1 MAEPLEASAPQ
12 PRFEFD
18 RRPLGWVV
26 LSRLKRQVLLLCLF
40 TTFLWIRSLTPP
52 QGLDETAWSALSIFF
67 LCGALWATGAL
78 PAAVTSLLAM
88 ALIPMFGVMSAGET
102 YAFFGSKVVF
112 FILGAFMLSAAMM
125 ATGLSRRIASVF
137 VRRFGATPRRLVL
150 SVFFL
155 CAGASTL
162 MSGHA
167 VAAMVFPIVKD
178 LASAMN
184 LEKGRSPMGR
194 GLFLAMA
201 WGCII
206 GGSLTV
212 LGGGRGPL
220 AIGLLEEATQE
231 AHTITFAGFIAYSW
245 PLVFALM
252 VYAAWNLKTRFEPEV
267 SSTVAALRALEE
279 QIHGMGKL
287 SPREAVVG
295 IVLVVTVGLWAFAGD
310 SLGLANIAI
319 VSMGALFSLGALQ
332 WREVEAHV
340 NWGIVV
346 MYGGAIGLGSVME
359 RSGAAAW
366 LTERVLAET
375 QVGPGGLMMG
385 LAITS
390 ALLTE
395 FMSNSAVVAMLMP
408 PALAFAESHGVSLAA
423 ITMVVVLPS
432 NFAYIFPIATP
443 VTGLAWSS
451 GFLESKAVIRHG
463 IVLHLVSWLLMAA
476 LIFIY
481 WPSIG
486 LF

>member
-1 MAEPLEASAPQ
+1 MTHDSETPAPG
-12 PRFEFD
+12 PRFEID

-26 LSRLKRQVLLLCLF
+26 LTRLKRQVLLLFLF
-40 TTFLWIRSLTPP
+40 TSFLWMRSLTPP
-52 QGLDETAWSALSIFF
+52 EGLDQTSWSALSIFS

-78 PAAVTSLLAM
+78 PPAITSLLAM

-137 VRRFGATPRRLVL
+137 VRRFGATPRKLVL
-150 SVFFL
+150 AVFLL
-155 CAGASTL
+155 CASASTL

-167 VAAMVFPIVKD
+167 VAAMVFPIVTD
-178 LASAMN
+178 LARSLK
-184 LEKGRSPMGR
+184 LEKGRSQMGR
-194 GLFLAMA
+194 ALFFAMA

-220 AIGLLEEATQE
+220 AIGLLEEATGE
-231 AHTITFAGFIAYSW
+231 AFTITFAGFMAYSW
-245 PLVFALM
+245 PLVLAMLVF
-252 VYAAWNLKTRFEPEV
+252 AAWQLRVRFQPEV
-267 SSTVAALRALEE
+267 ESTRAALEALEE
-279 QIHGMGKL
+279 QIHEMGKL
-287 SPREAVVG
+287 SPRELVVG
-295 IVLVVTVGLWAFAGD
+295 VVLVVTVGLWAFAGD

-332 WREVEAHV
+332 WREIEAHV

-359 RSGAAAW
+359 RSGAAQW
-366 LTERVLAET
+366 LTDQVLSGT
-375 QVGPGGLMMG
+375 SMGPGGLMMG
-385 LAITS
+385 LAIAS
-390 ALLTE
+390 AILTE

-408 PALAFAESHGVSLAA
+408 PALAFAESQGVNLAA

-443 VTGLAWSS
+443 VTALAWSS
-451 GFLESKAVIRHG
+451 GYLESRAVARNGLLLHG
-463 IVLHLVSWLLMAA
+463 VSWTLMAG
-476 LIFIY
+476 LIFLY
-481 WPSIG
+481 WPAVD
-486 LF
+486 LL